1 MTGNKRS
8 HRSRSKSRS
17 PSPSKTR
24 LHDTRKSSSE
34 DDEPCEKVEHK
45 RSSSSDKHVSG
56 RSKEC
61 SKSKKIRR
69 KSRNSSASSESSVG
83 SQNDSLCSSRT
94 SSHSKAKERKK
105 LKKLERKKQKKEKKL
120 KKKHKKEKQKLKK
133 VSAVSATNTEKTVDA
148 KPEVL
153 QNKEPADQQ
162 LTDRAKA
169 MAPMTKEEWE
179 KRQSVVRRVYD
190 EETGRHRLI
199 KGDGEIL
206 EEIVSRERHCE
217 INRQA
222 TKGDGT
228 FFQSTMAAKLKK

>member
-1 MTGNKRS
+1 MTGNKKS

-17 PSPSKTR
+17 PSPNKTQ
-24 LHDTRKSSSE
+24 LCNTRKSSSE
-34 DDEPCEKVEHK
+34 DNESCGKVKHK
-45 RSSSSDKHVSG
+45 RSSSSEKHVSARG
-56 RSKEC
+56 REC

-105 LKKLERKKQKKEKKL
+105 LRKLERKKRKKEKKL
-120 KKKHKKEKQKLKK
+120 KKKHKKEKRKLKE
-133 VSAVSATNTEKTVDA
+133 VSAASATNTEKTVDA

-162 LTDRAKA
+162 LIDRARA

-179 KRQSVVRRVYD
+179 KRQSVIRRVYD
-190 EETGRHRLI
+190 EETGRHR
-199 KGDGEIL
+199 
-206 EEIVSRERHCE
+206 
-217 INRQA
+217 
-222 TKGDGT
+222 
-228 FFQSTMAAKLKK
+228 